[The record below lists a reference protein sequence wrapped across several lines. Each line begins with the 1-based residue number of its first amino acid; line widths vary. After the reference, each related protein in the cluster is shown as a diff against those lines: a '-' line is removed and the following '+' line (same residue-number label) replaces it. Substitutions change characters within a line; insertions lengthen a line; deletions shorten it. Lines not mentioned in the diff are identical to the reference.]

1 MRKRTKKMVEYI
13 KEYAKDGDL
22 IIPRYSKKLTVVNF
36 TRRYHNTL
44 HILADLTGNER
55 LVLDYLTEAMD
66 EENKIFTNAD
76 ARKSLITFISFITKG
91 KHNIPDNSLKMHM
104 TKLTK
109 AGLILPTGTRGA
121 MIVNPEYFFGGSEEE
136 RLKLI
141 RKLLEEKII
150 VHVPKAFEM
159 EEHPLDSPA
168 STESSHKADQEPEQ
182 FSEAYWKKMMDDIDN
197 FK

>member
-1 MRKRTKKMVEYI
+1 MVEYI
-13 KEYAKDGDL
+13 REYAKDGDL
-22 IIPRYSKKLTVVNF
+22 LIPRYSKKLTVVNF

-44 HILADLTGNER
+44 HILADLTGNDR
-55 LVLDYLTEAMD
+55 LVLDYLTEVMD
-66 EENKIFTNAD
+66 EENKIYTNAQSRAD
-76 ARKSLITFISFITKG
+76 MISFISFVTKG
-91 KHNIPDNSLKMHM
+91 KHVISEGSIKVHM
-104 TKLTK
+104 SKLTK

-141 RKLLEEKII
+141 KKLLEEKII
-150 VHVPKAFEM
+150 VHVPRSFEM

-168 STESSHKADQEPEQ
+168 FTESSQKADQEPEQ
-182 FSEAYWKKMMDDIDN
+182 FSDAYWEKMREEIRN